1 MRNRTKTWF
10 VNGIVTSFQKG
21 MPRMMKKKFCVRYT
35 SDKIG
40 KSLSI
45 ADEVSGVMFQIP
57 FDELYKQIVE
67 SGNDNV

>member
-45 ADEVSGVMFQIP
+45 ADEVSGVMFQVP

>member
-1 MRNRTKTWF
+1 MSSRTREWF

-67 SGNDNV
+67 NEGNNG

>member
-1 MRNRTKTWF
+1 MHKRTRKWF

-21 MPRMMKKKFCVRYT
+21 MPRMMRKKFCVRYT

-45 ADEVSGVMFQIP
+45 ADETSGVMFQIP
-57 FDELYKQIVE
+57 FDELYKQIIE
-67 SGNDNV
+67 SGNDNA

>member
-1 MRNRTKTWF
+1 MSNRTRTWF

-45 ADEVSGVMFQIP
+45 ADEASGVMFQIP
-57 FDELYKQIVE
+57 FDELYKQILE

>member
-1 MRNRTKTWF
+1 MSNRTREWF

-45 ADEVSGVMFQIP
+45 ADEKSGVMFQIP
-57 FDELYKQIVE
+57 FDELYKQIVGGE
-67 SGNDNV
+67 NNNG